1 MHPTRAHT
9 QGDRVFAYL
18 EAAEEWHPAAVRMVH
33 YNGRLS
39 VSYDNLQLTRIDTD
53 ASSKPASHVRPDVA
67 RAPAARAIE
76 RVGVGKPNG
85 EEDEDDSRATFSLL
99 MVRHRLPL
107 LARLLAAPLLRAPLL
122 RAPMLAPCQ
131 AEGGERARRGD
142 PMDPRDLWG
151 VTFADCLAEVGEY
164 TALIEL
170 VFGHED
176 HFGVKVGQLVE
187 NKMLVHR
194 GAPDSKLRL
203 SELAPL
209 GPCPEGGLA
218 IPRAKVATIIGAMQD
233 VELHELHGVL
243 HMGRTPSPYVHG
255 GQPQQPS
262 GSSKQAR
269 KRAREA
275 VAKAEGREARV
286 MHRGAWRRT
295 HDDSDGS
302 FHREGVGVA
311 DWLSKYY

>member
-1 MHPTRAHT
+1 M
-9 QGDRVFAYL
+9 
-18 EAAEEWHPAAVRMVH
+18 
-33 YNGRLS
+33 
-39 VSYDNLQLTRIDTD
+39 
-53 ASSKPASHVRPDVA
+53 
-67 RAPAARAIE
+67 
-76 RVGVGKPNG
+76 
-85 EEDEDDSRATFSLL
+85 
-99 MVRHRLPL
+99 
-107 LARLLAAPLLRAPLL
+107 LRAPLL
-122 RAPMLAPCQ
+122 RAPLIAHCQ
-131 AEGGERARRGD
+131 AEGGERARRCD
-142 PMDPRDLWG
+142 PMDPLR

-176 HFGVKVGQLVE
+176 HFGVKAGALVE
-187 NKMLVHR
+187 NKMLMQR
-194 GAPDSKLRL
+194 GPAHSQFRL

-243 HMGRTPSPYVHG
+243 HMGRTPSPSVHG

-262 GSSKQAR
+262 GSSKHAR
-269 KRAREA
+269 KRARKA
-275 VAKAEGREARV
+275 AAKAEGREARIE
-286 MHRGAWRRT
+286 HRGAWRRT

-302 FHREGVGVA
+302 FYPEGVGVA